1 MKHQKL
7 LVAFLAIPFL
17 SSAQDEVTT
26 EFDPETGVLYETRT
40 LFFEGEGEA
49 ESDETYF
56 TYQKLTSSQRKPVR
70 LVPIREAD
78 VMFAT
83 RIERLMDVKEKQNAL
98 CQWVRNPLAE
108 VIFNAAEN
116 GEIMA
121 YRNDSFNST
130 YRADTVLDMFGTIEY
145 IKVPDRDFPGEF
157 KDSAIYTAYNL
168 EDVVKWRIIEDWIFD
183 KQRGE
188 MVVRIVGIAP
198 IMNLEAEGVKL
209 GEYEGFYIKW
219 SEARKLLVNE
229 PAFNRHNDGGSFTYY
244 DFFERRQF
252 FSYIT
257 KEPNVQDLSFADY
270 DELKDNPLAQL
281 LESERVKNELMN
293 KESDMWQY

>member
-1 MKHQKL
+1 MKHYKL
-7 LVAFLAIPFL
+7 LVALFTLPFA
-17 SSAQDEVTT
+17 SFAQDVVTT
-26 EFDPETGVLYETRT
+26 EFDPESGFYYETRT
-40 LFFEGEGEA
+40 FTYEGEMGA
-49 ESDETYF
+49 ESDEDYF
-56 TYQKLTSSQRKPVR
+56 TYQKITSSERKPVR
-70 LVPIREAD
+70 LQPIREAD

-83 RIERLMDVKEKQNAL
+83 RIERVMNVKEKQNAL
-98 CQWVRNPLAE
+98 CQWARNPLAD
-108 VIFNAAEN
+108 VIFKAAEN
-116 GEIMA
+116 GEIGA

-130 YRADTVLDMFGTIEY
+130 YRSDTVIDMFGTVEY
-145 IKVPDRDFPGEF
+145 IKVPDRDFLGEF
-157 KDSAIYTAYNL
+157 KDSAIYTDYNL

-198 IMNLEAEGVKL
+198 IMNLESEGVKL
-209 GEYEGFYIKW
+209 GEYEGFYVKW

-252 FSYIT
+252 SSYIT
-257 KEPNVQDLSFADY
+257 KEPNVQDLPFADY
-270 DELKDNPLAQL
+270 DELKNNPLAQL
-281 LESERVKNELMN
+281 LESERVKQELMN